1 VRCARNPDGDGG
13 ALDLQGYR
21 LEDADTQA
29 LLAAL
34 RSEHCKI
41 TKLIT
46 KVAVLA
52 IINLLYYW

>member
-1 VRCARNPDGDGG
+1 MAVRASVR